1 MEPIGVEI
9 NFNRE
14 MTLLVLEVVQS
25 VMVGVGQWASPRD
38 LTHNFHYS
46 EAEQIW
52 GCVKVGSQF
61 GVWGQM
67 GIGMGY
73 ILGAF

>member
-38 LTHNFHYS
+38 
-46 EAEQIW
+46 
-52 GCVKVGSQF
+52 
-61 GVWGQM
+61 
-67 GIGMGY
+67 
-73 ILGAF
+73 